1 MNHLFNIPSFLMPK
15 IMVADNV
22 SELNRSAL
30 SWLDNIGKRVES
42 RNGPAVFMPRAE
54 FILTNPRN
62 RYLDIPERK
71 SNIFQIMAETFW
83 IMSGDDKVKPFLEFF
98 LPRAVDFSDDGE
110 TWRGGYGP
118 RIFKGLN
125 GGQFDDALGAF
136 LNDGVNT
143 RRAVISIYNPDL
155 DSSGGLFQN
164 YGLTSTKDLPCND
177 FIQFWG
183 DETDMSIHMEVY
195 QRSGDLFWGTGSINL
210 HEFSFLHELFVASL
224 NSHGCNF
231 KLGSYR
237 HLTANLHFY
246 PEKIGNQAENM
257 LKSNKLPALKVTGN
271 IEFGEPVI
279 NPCDFFEDLVK
290 GLTNEING
298 VSFDLGKLFNYHKIP
313 TTYCNTLFVVATVVQ
328 TFIRAKV
335 DPNRDDTSLD
345 RDMFQHHRPLLR
357 SIEQSKFKNFEIV

>member
-1 MNHLFNIPSFLMPK
+1 MIHFFNIPSFLMPK
-15 IMVADNV
+15 IIVADNV
-22 SELNRSAL
+22 SELNLFAL

-42 RNGPAVFMPRAE
+42 RNGPSVFMPRAE

-298 VSFDLGKLFNYHKIP
+298 VSFDLGKLFNYHKVP
-313 TTYCNTLFVVATVVQ
+313 TTCHNTLFVVATVVQ

-345 RDMFQHHRPLLR
+345 RDMFQHHQPLLR